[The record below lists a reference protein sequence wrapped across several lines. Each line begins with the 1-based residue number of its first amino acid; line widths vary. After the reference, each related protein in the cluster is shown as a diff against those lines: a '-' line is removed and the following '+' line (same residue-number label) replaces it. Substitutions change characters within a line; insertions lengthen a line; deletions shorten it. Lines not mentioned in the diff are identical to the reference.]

1 MVTDNGRGEK
11 LLYGYPERYFASL
24 RRLEQGG
31 ELKAAS
37 EGYEGFSNR
46 WGYQVW
52 TLPLSFRA
60 SSRLVAVGVEPPECS
75 AQGATRHTLG
85 GLTARSSGVR
95 WSYEG
100 AARN

>member
-1 MVTDNGRGEK
+1 LKEGAVVTDNGRGEK

-60 SSRLVAVGVEPPECS
+60 SSRLVAVGVEMGDERS
-75 AQGATRHTLG
+75 IELG
-85 GLTARSSGVR
+85 VQRGRELIPSRSLTP
-95 WSYEG
+95 
-100 AARN
+100 